1 VPKRIA
7 VIGAGAAGL
16 CAAKHLLARDLQVT
30 IYEIG
35 SKVGGLWVYENDSG
49 LSPAYKSL
57 HLNSENL
64 VTAYS
69 DFPFPPG
76 SPFYLNHWA
85 VHRYLEDYAEHF
97 DLRRHI
103 RFNSKVESV
112 ARSKSAGGTAWRVR
126 LANGTEEQFDGVVVA
141 TGHQGVPSH
150 PPFAK
155 DFKGEYLHSHVYR
168 VPEPFRGKRVLVLGM
183 GNSAVDIAAD
193 ICTVTAS
200 TTLSARSPVL
210 IMPRMLFGKPASRFF
225 AKVEKPFVPWP
236 VRRWIRRFVVWMVHG
251 RMEQW
256 GFVPPKKRT
265 HPTSHPSL
273 MSHFVWQRVKGKPG
287 IAEVKRKEVRFADGS
302 VETFDTLI
310 AATGYLVDVPFL
322 PKDVGLLDGHWL
334 NLYQRIVVPGVEGLY
349 FVGFFNLSGGGNI
362 RMMDLQSELVAAVA
376 GGDVELPDP
385 ARMREDIERDRAHMR
400 KLYPDSPRY
409 GLELDPHE
417 YGAALR
423 AELRRARRRSDAAER
438 YVEPASTT
446 E

>member
-1 VPKRIA
+1 
-7 VIGAGAAGL
+7 
-16 CAAKHLLARDLQVT
+16 
-30 IYEIG
+30 
-35 SKVGGLWVYENDSG
+35 
-49 LSPAYKSL
+49 
-57 HLNSENL
+57 
-64 VTAYS
+64 
-69 DFPFPPG
+69 
-76 SPFYLNHWA
+76 
-85 VHRYLEDYAEHF
+85 
-97 DLRRHI
+97 
-103 RFNSKVESV
+103 
-112 ARSKSAGGTAWRVR
+112 
-126 LANGTEEQFDGVVVA
+126 
-141 TGHQGVPSH
+141 
-150 PPFAK
+150 
-155 DFKGEYLHSHVYR
+155 
-168 VPEPFRGKRVLVLGM
+168 
-183 GNSAVDIAAD
+183 
-193 ICTVTAS
+193 
-200 TTLSARSPVL
+200 
-210 IMPRMLFGKPASRFF
+210 MPRMLFGKPASRFF

-273 MSHFVWQRVKGKPG
+273 MSHFVWQRIKGKPG

>member
-1 VPKRIA
+1 MPRRMA

-16 CAAKHLLARDLQVT
+16 CAAKHLLGRGLQVT
-30 IYEIG
+30 LYEIG

-49 LSPAYKSL
+49 LSPAYRSL

-69 DFPFPPG
+69 DFPFPKG
-76 SPFYLNHWA
+76 SPYYLNHWQ
-85 VHRYLEDYAEHF
+85 VQRYLEDYTDHF

-103 RFNSKVESV
+103 RLNAKVQSV
-112 ARSKSAGGTAWRVR
+112 ARSQDGWRVR
-126 LANGTEEQFDGVVVA
+126 LANGAEEQFDAVVVA

-155 DFKGEYLHSHVYR
+155 DFTGEYLHSQTYR
-168 VPEPFRGKRVLVLGM
+168 VPEPFRDKRVLVVGM

-193 ICTVTAS
+193 ICTLTAS
-200 TTLSARSPVL
+200 TTLAARSPVL

-225 AKVEKPFVPWP
+225 AKIEKPFVPWAL
-236 VRRWIRRFVVWMVHG
+236 RRLIRIFVVWMVHG

-256 GFVPPKKRT
+256 GFVTPKKRT
-265 HPTSHPSL
+265 HPTSHTSL
-273 MSHFVWQRVKGKPG
+273 MSHFVWNRIKGKPG
-287 IAEVKRKEVRFADGS
+287 IAAVNGKEVRFADGS
-302 VETFDTLI
+302 VETFDTMI
-310 AATGYLVDVPFL
+310 AATGYLVDLPFL
-322 PKDVGLLDGHWL
+322 PAEVQVHDRHWL
-334 NLYQRIVVPGVEGLY
+334 NLYKRIVVPGVNGLY

-362 RMMDLQSELVAAVA
+362 RMMDLQSELVAAIA
-376 GGDVELPDP
+376 SGDVELPDP
-385 ARMREDIERDRAHMR
+385 ASMRQDIERERRHMA

-409 GLELDPHE
+409 GLELDPRE

-423 AELRRARRRSDAAER
+423 AELRRARQRSDAAER
-438 YVEPASTT
+438 YTEPAATT

>member
-1 VPKRIA
+1 MPKRIA

-30 IYEIG
+30 VYEIG

-76 SPFYLNHWA
+76 SPFYLNHWQ
-85 VHRYLEDYAEHF
+85 VHRYLESYAQHF
-97 DLRRHI
+97 DVQRHI
-103 RFNSKVESV
+103 RFRSKVVSISR
-112 ARSKSAGGTAWRVR
+112 AGSAGKWRVM
-126 LANGTEEQFDGVVVA
+126 LENGTEEQFDGVVVA

-168 VPEPFRGKRVLVLGM
+168 VPEPFRGKRVLVVGM

-193 ICTVTAS
+193 ICTVTAA
-200 TTLSARSPVL
+200 TTLAARSPVL

-236 VRRWIRRFVVWMVHG
+236 VRRWVRRFVVWMVHG

-273 MSHFVWQRVKGKPG
+273 MSHFVWNRIKGKPG
-287 IAEVKRKEVRFADGS
+287 IAEVKGKEVRFADGS

-310 AATGYLVDVPFL
+310 AATGYLVDAPFL
-322 PKDVGLLDGHWL
+322 PRDVGLLDGHWL

-376 GGDVELPDP
+376 SDDVELPDP
-385 ARMREDIERDRAHMR
+385 ARMRADIEQDRRHMR

-409 GLELDPHE
+409 GLELDPRE

>member
-1 VPKRIA
+1 MPKRMA

-16 CAAKHLLARDLQVT
+16 CAAKHLLARGMQVT
-30 IYEIG
+30 VYEIG

-49 LSPAYKSL
+49 LSPAYESL

-69 DFPFPPG
+69 DFPFPQG
-76 SPFYLNHWA
+76 SPFYLNHWQ
-85 VHRYLEDYAEHF
+85 VHRYLESYAEHF

-103 RFNSKVESV
+103 RFNSKVVSLTPKWKVTLE
-112 ARSKSAGGTAWRVR
+112 
-126 LANGTEEQFDGVVVA
+126 NGTQEAFDGVVVA

-150 PPFAK
+150 PPFAV

-168 VPEPFRGKRVLVLGM
+168 VPEPFRGKRVLVVGM

-200 TTLSARSPVL
+200 TTLAARSPVL

-256 GFVPPKKRT
+256 GFVAPKKRT

-273 MSHFVWQRVKGKPG
+273 MSHFVWNRIKGKPG
-287 IAEVKRKEVRFADGS
+287 IAEVKGTQVRFADGS
-302 VETFDTLI
+302 VENFDTII
-310 AATGYLVDVPFL
+310 AATGYLVDLPFL
-322 PKDVGLLDGHWL
+322 PKEVQVNDGHWL
-334 NLYQRIVVPGVEGLY
+334 NLYKRIVVPGVEGLY

-362 RMMDLQSELVAAVA
+362 RMMDLQSELVAAA
-376 GGDVELPDP
+376 ANGDVDLPDP
-385 ARMREDIERDRAHMR
+385 ARMRADIDRDRHHMT

-409 GLELDPHE
+409 GLELDPRE
-417 YGAALR
+417 YGAAVR
-423 AELRRARRRSDAAER
+423 AELRRAKQRSDAAER